1 MKIAGIVH
9 ESIVDGPNIRS
20 VVFFQGCDH
29 HCLGCHNPQTWQSDG
44 GIDMST
50 IDIHNELNAHAKCG
64 KLVTFS
70 GGDPLY
76 QLVDITELAR
86 VLKSD
91 EYHICVYTGF
101 IWEDIEKDNS
111 VRKLLKYVDLLIDG
125 PFIIDKQSYD
135 LRFRGSSNQRIID
148 VQASLST
155 GQCILSPLN
164 D

>member
-1 MKIAGIVH
+1 MKIAGVVH

-64 KLVTFS
+64 KFVTFS

-155 GQCILSPLN
+155 GQCILFTAE
-164 D
+164 